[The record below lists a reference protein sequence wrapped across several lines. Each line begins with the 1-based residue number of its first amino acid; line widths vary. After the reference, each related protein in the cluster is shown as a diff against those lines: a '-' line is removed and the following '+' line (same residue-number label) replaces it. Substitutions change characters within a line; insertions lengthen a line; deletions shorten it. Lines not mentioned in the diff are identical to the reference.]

1 MTAATE
7 VIEIEHTDRIAWVW
21 MNRPP
26 KNLLD
31 VDLTAG
37 LYRTLVD
44 LDADETVGAIV
55 LTGAGEFFCAGADG
69 PKLRET
75 GTAREFANVVVD
87 LFAHFPRAR
96 KPILA
101 AVNGDALAGGFG
113 LVCSADVAIAVEGC
127 RLGTIEASLGTWPMI
142 AQSPVARR
150 VPIKAALTNAL
161 TGVPFN
167 ADRARELGI
176 VDEVVPADQLTERI
190 RHYAE
195 LAMSGGAAALAGR
208 ALFLASAD
216 QPYDQALREGADA
229 FVEMFGK

>member
-7 VIEIEHTDRIAWVW
+7 VIEIEHTDRIAWVR

-44 LDADETVGAIV
+44 LDEDETAGAIV
-55 LTGAGEFFCAGADG
+55 LTGAGDFFCGGADG
-69 PKLRET
+69 PKLRAT
-75 GTAREFANVVVD
+75 GTAREFADAVVD
-87 LFAHFPRAR
+87 LFAHFPKAR

-113 LVCSADVAIAVEGC
+113 LVCSADIAIAVEDS

-142 AQSPVARR
+142 AQGPVARR
-150 VPIKAALTNAL
+150 VPVKAAITNAL
-161 TGVPFN
+161 TGVPFS
-167 ADRARELGI
+167 ADRARELGV

-190 RHYAE
+190 LHYAE